1 MKDVLDLQR
10 SGQVW
15 KGSENA
21 KKTKRLNHEEVKKQ
35 LIESMAKKDVV
46 KTREL
51 NKKAEEVD
59 KPEDAAA
66 VIKQYQDIIRT

>member
-1 MKDVLDLQR
+1 MVIFCLQM
-10 SGQVW
+10 W

-35 LIESMAKKDVV
+35 LIESMVNNDVV
-46 KTREL
+46 ETQES

-59 KPEDAAA
+59 KPKDNAAI
-66 VIKQYQDIIRT
+66 IKQFEDIIRTKKK

>member
-1 MKDVLDLQR
+1 MVIFCLQM
-10 SGQVW
+10 W

-35 LIESMAKKDVV
+35 LIESMVNNDVV
-46 KTREL
+46 ETQES

-59 KPEDAAA
+59 KPKDNAAI
-66 VIKQYQDIIRT
+66 IKQF